1 MHARVNASV
10 SNILFQYKWWLKVVA
25 VDAAGRERELVSVYR
40 NGSQGSSVSVAWEGV
55 LNDEYVKF
63 IVGNSQSRL
72 TEALSAFVEPLLPAN
87 AAVLYRW
94 PVQLKAE
101 FT

>member
-1 MHARVNASV
+1 
-10 SNILFQYKWWLKVVA
+10 
-25 VDAAGRERELVSVYR
+25 
-40 NGSQGSSVSVAWEGV
+40 V

-101 FT
+101 FARG